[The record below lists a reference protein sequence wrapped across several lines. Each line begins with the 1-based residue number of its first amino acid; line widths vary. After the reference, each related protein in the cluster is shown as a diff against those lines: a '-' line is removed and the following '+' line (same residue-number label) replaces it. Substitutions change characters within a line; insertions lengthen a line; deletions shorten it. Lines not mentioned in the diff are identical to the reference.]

1 MCLWLVL
8 PFLATQ
14 QAVRTAT
21 INFLRSM
28 HGGTRSYAAFILFH
42 ILLLYSAGVLAGNV
56 FGFIVDGQPHISSS
70 TEVAQNGV
78 TFCDHFSWVRTFG
91 GALVGLHGSIAD
103 CEEVFDALSSE
114 TSKYQLQF
122 PGSELTP
129 DSCAHLCRSI
139 ISRRLR
145 TRQRL
150 EVSVLVGGVR
160 KSVDDGKCS
169 GDPVLLWVDDLGSL
183 HNVRYAAHGP
193 DAAFLLSVLD
203 RHRMQLGSRPSV
215 KASPMETAEHLCATK
230 IATSCWQQ
238 LHTRSR
244 GRVNLGTAK
253 LYSAHRDGVST
264 ISLAT

>member
-1 MCLWLVL
+1 M
-8 PFLATQ
+8 Q
-14 QAVRTAT
+14 SG
-21 INFLRSM
+21 I
-28 HGGTRSYAAFILFH
+28 RSYAAFILFH

-70 TEVAQNGV
+70 TEIVQNGV
-78 TFCDHFSWVRTFG
+78 TFCDHFPWVRTFG

-114 TSKYQLQF
+114 TTNYQLQF
-122 PGSELTP
+122 PGSELSP
-129 DSCAHLCRSI
+129 DSCAHLCRSM

-145 TRQRL
+145 TRERL

-160 KSVDDGKCS
+160 KSVDDGKGS
-169 GDPVLLWVDDLGSL
+169 GDPILWWVDDLGSL

-203 RHRMQLGSRPSV
+203 RHRKQLGSRPSV
-215 KASPMETAEHLCATK
+215 KANTAETEQHLCATK

-244 GRVNLGTAK
+244 GRINLGTTK
-253 LYSAHRDGVST
+253 LYSALCDGVST
-264 ISLAT
+264 INLAT